1 MSRIISIIS
10 MMVFLSASSVALT
23 GCNTVEGVGKDIQN
37 AGKAIE
43 GAGKN

>member
-1 MSRIISIIS
+1 MFGSTA
-10 MMVFLSASSVALT
+10 MLG
-23 GCNTVEGVGKDIQN
+23 GCNTVEGMGKDIQN